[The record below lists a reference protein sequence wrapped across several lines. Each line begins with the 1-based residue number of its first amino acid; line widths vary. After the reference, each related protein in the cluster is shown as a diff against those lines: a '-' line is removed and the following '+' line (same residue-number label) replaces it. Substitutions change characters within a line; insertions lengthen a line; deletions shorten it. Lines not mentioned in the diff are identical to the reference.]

1 MNIEKVFQQHTELVK
16 LLPSRPNDDDLLI
29 LYGLYKQVIIG
40 DCNVSRPG
48 GLFNVKHKKKWE
60 AWNQFMG
67 LSKEDAQLKYIKKV
81 QQLMES
87 L

>member
-1 MNIEKVFQQHTELVK
+1 MDTEKVFQQHTELVK

-48 GLFNVKHKKKWE
+48 GLFNIKDKKKWD
-60 AWNQFMG
+60 AWNQNRG
-67 LSKEDAQLKYIKKV
+67 LSKEEAQLKYIKKV
-81 QQLMES
+81 QELMES

>member
-1 MNIEKVFQQHTELVK
+1 MNIEQVFQQHTELVK

-40 DCNVSRPG
+40 DCNVSRPS
-48 GLFNVKHKKKWE
+48 GLFNVKDKKKWD

-67 LSKEDAQLKYIKKV
+67 LPKEDAQLKYIEKV
-81 QQLMES
+81 KQLMES

>member
-16 LLPSRPNDDDLLI
+16 LLPSRPNDNDLLL

-40 DCNVSRPG
+40 DCNISKPN
-48 GLFNVKHKKKWE
+48 GLFNIKDKKKWE
-60 AWNQFMG
+60 AWNKNMG
-67 LSKEDAQLKYIKKV
+67 LSKEEAQMNYIKKV
-81 QQLMES
+81 QELMES